1 MITPPS
7 VTEGFAVRV
16 AVVTST
22 ESLIVV
28 CAGVGFGVSCSKLPP
43 VAPVMVVLTVEPL
56 L

>member
-7 VTEGFAVRV
+7 VTDGLAVRV

-28 CAGVGFGVSCSKLPP
+28 SAGAGLGVNCSKLPP

>member
-7 VTEGFAVRV
+7 VTLGEAVRV
-16 AVVTST
+16 AVVVST

-28 CAGVGFGVSCSKLPP
+28 WAGVGFGVSCSKLPP
-43 VAPVMVVLTVEPL
+43 VAFSMVTLTVEPL